1 MIGEIIV
8 YGAVTSAIYA
18 LLAIGFALVFGVA
31 RILNLGHGAFYMLGA
46 YFAYLF
52 GVLLGLPLFIAA
64 ALSIMATAGL
74 GWALERWLIRPHRAS
89 TMAVLMVTLAFLLV
103 VQQVILAIFGS
114 EVINV
119 PAFAEKKYT
128 VLGAAVGGQ
137 QLLTVAVAAVSLAAL
152 WALLRH
158 TRLGSAILALSQDP
172 LAAQYVGI
180 PIHRISGVVLALSGA
195 FAALA
200 GVMAGP
206 FLSSSPSMA
215 LPALVKAFAIV
226 IVGGLGSLSG
236 TIVAAILL
244 GYAET
249 IVAYLASSSWTE
261 VVSLVAVLLVLL
273 MRPAGLLGKQA
284 AF

>member
-1 MIGEIIV
+1 MFGEILV

-18 LLAIGFALVFGVA
+18 LIAVGFALVFGVA

-52 GVLLGLPLFIAA
+52 AVVLKLPLLVAA
-64 ALSIMATAGL
+64 VLAIVATSAI
-74 GWALERWLIRPHRAS
+74 GWALERWIIRPHRAS

-103 VQQVILAIFGS
+103 VQQVVLVLFGS

-119 PAFAEKKYT
+119 PAFVDRKYT
-128 VLGAAVGGQ
+128 ILGAAVGGQ
-137 QLLTVAVAAVSLAAL
+137 QVLTVAVAVLSLLGL

-158 TRLGSAILALSQDP
+158 TRMGAAILAISQDA

-180 PIHRISGVVLALSGA
+180 PINRIYSIVIVLSAA

-200 GVMAGP
+200 GVIAGP
-206 FLSSSPSMA
+206 FLSASPGMG

-236 TIVAAILL
+236 SILAAVLV

-249 IVAYLASSSWTE
+249 IVAYAVSSSWTE
-261 VVSLVAVLLVLL
+261 VVSLTAVLLMLL
-273 MRPAGLLGKQA
+273 VRPAGLRGKQA

>member
-52 GVLLGLPLFIAA
+52 AVLLGLPLLVAA
-64 ALSIMATAGL
+64 ALATVAAAGL

-89 TMAVLMVTLAFLLV
+89 SMAVLMVTLAFLLV
-103 VQQVILAIFGS
+103 VQQVVLVVFGS

-137 QLLTVAVAAVSLAAL
+137 QLLTVAVAACSLALL

-158 TRLGSAILALSQDP
+158 TRLGAAILALSQDP

-180 PIHRISGVVLALSGA
+180 PIHRISGVVLALSAA

-206 FLSSSPSMA
+206 FLSSSPFMA

-236 TIVAAILL
+236 TIWAAILL

-249 IVAYLASSSWTE
+249 IIAYLASSSWTE

-273 MRPAGLLGKQA
+273 LRPAGLRGKQA

>member
-1 MIGEIIV
+1 MIGEILV

-18 LLAIGFALVFGVA
+18 LLAVGFALVFGVA

-46 YFAYLF
+46 YFTYLF
-52 GVLLGLPLFIAA
+52 AVLLRLPLLASAILAIAA
-64 ALSIMATAGL
+64 TGAI
-74 GWALERWLIRPHRAS
+74 GWALERWIIRPHRAS
-89 TMAVLMVTLAFLLV
+89 MMAVLMVTLAFLLV
-103 VQQVILAIFGS
+103 VQQVIMVIFGS

-119 PAFAEKKYT
+119 PAFVDKKYT
-128 VLGAAVGGQ
+128 ILGAAVGGQ
-137 QLLTVAVAAVSLAAL
+137 QVLTVVVAVASLAGL
-152 WALLRH
+152 WALLQH
-158 TRLGSAILALSQDP
+158 TRIGSAILALSQDS

-180 PIHRISGVVLALSGA
+180 PINRIYSLVVVLSAA

-200 GVMAGP
+200 GVIAGP
-206 FLSSSPSMA
+206 FLSASPDMA

-236 TIVAAILL
+236 SILAAILI

-249 IVAYLASSSWTE
+249 IIAYAFSSSWTE
-261 VVSLVAVLLVLL
+261 VVSLAAVLLMLL
-273 MRPAGLLGKQA
+273 MRPAGLRGKMA